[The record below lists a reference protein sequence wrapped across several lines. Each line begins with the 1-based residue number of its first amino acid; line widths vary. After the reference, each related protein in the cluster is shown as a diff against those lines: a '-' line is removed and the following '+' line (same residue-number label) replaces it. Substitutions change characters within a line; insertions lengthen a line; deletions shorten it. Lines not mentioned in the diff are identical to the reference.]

1 MKVILKD
8 STDEFIIQR
17 GNETVSAF
25 SSCEKSNEISGK
37 TDESAFTAH
46 TSSQLL
52 HLPTVSASDNG
63 KVLMVVNGQ
72 WSAVTPTIIYMGDGT
87 PTSSQGNEGDI
98 YLKTT

>member
-1 MKVILKD
+1 MKIVL
-8 STDEFIIQR
+8 SGTSDEFLIQR
-17 GNETVSAF
+17 GNEIVSAF
-25 SSCEKSNEISGK
+25 SSCEKASEVTGK

-46 TSSQLL
+46 TSSQVL
-52 HLPTVSASDNG
+52 HLPTVSVSDNG

-72 WSAVTPTIIYMGDGT
+72 CSAVTPTVIYMGDGT

>member
-1 MKVILKD
+1 MKIVL
-8 STDEFIIQR
+8 SGTSDEFLIQR
-17 GNETVSAF
+17 GNEIVSAF
-25 SSCEKSNEISGK
+25 SSCEKASEVSGK

-46 TSSQLL
+46 TSSQVL
-52 HLPTVSASDNG
+52 HLPTVSVSDNG

-72 WSAVTPTIIYMGDGT
+72 WSAVTPTVIYMGDGT